1 LARPGRTGDEEV
13 KNVELVNVILLV
25 ALAAVLPFCVFAD
38 TLPETITLDMSPG
51 TNVCYVGEAIPL
63 TVTWSAAP
71 PLGFFKAVDIRVPAM
86 VNDAFKIYDSHKLS
100 DQPNSKSLGVP
111 LSGTRAIANLSRV
124 KHGDIDYTAL
134 QIRKVIVPV
143 VTGTH
148 VLEPAHMTC
157 LLKRTGTPD
166 LSAQSKIQ
174 GVVNLY
180 QYPLYFNNTFFDRE
194 VGRGDRKLSASS
206 SNSTLRV
213 LSLPSGEP
221 ELFGGLVGQY
231 RFSVSVSTNSVRQG
245 DPLIL
250 NLEVIS
256 RGYLSHVKLPPLE
269 LQKDVAAGFRIAS
282 DRRLR
287 SIDDESIVFTQTVYP
302 LKAGNQVFPSLS
314 LCYFNPLSAEYE
326 TSDSEP
332 VSLAV
337 SRARIIDGAA
347 LGLDLQDPVSK
358 AWALPW
364 IAVIVCLVVAGVAL
378 YFVIT
383 RREIPAKVEQVDL
396 AFAYRQARNTLSLL
410 KETDFANARDRHN
423 ALNSALTGFLA
434 AHLVGHRA
442 GAITF
447 RDVERLLRRR
457 DAGGDLMEKALA
469 LFREMDM
476 CRFSP
481 AVPTMEYAAA
491 IDYALEFIEGLS
503 KQEIV

>member
-1 LARPGRTGDEEV
+1 M
-13 KNVELVNVILLV
+13 KNVGLVNVILLV
-25 ALAAVLPFCVFAD
+25 KLAAVLPFCVFAD
-38 TLPETITLDMSPG
+38 TLPATITLDMSPG

-63 TVTWSAAP
+63 TVTWSAAQ

-86 VNDAFKIYDSHKLS
+86 VNDAFKVYDSHKLS
-100 DQPNSKSLGVP
+100 DQPDSKSLGVP

-124 KHGDIDYTAL
+124 KRGDTDYTAL
-134 QIRKVIVPV
+134 RIRKIIVPA

-148 VLEPAHMTC
+148 VLDAAYMTC

-166 LSAQSKIQ
+166 LSAQSKMQ
-174 GVVNLY
+174 GAGNLY

-231 RFSVSVSTNSVRQG
+231 KFSVSVSTNSVRRG
-245 DPLIL
+245 DPLVL

-269 LQKDVAAGFRIAS
+269 LQKDVADGFRIAS

-302 LKAGNQVFPSLS
+302 LRAGNQVFPSLS

-326 TSDSEP
+326 TSDSQP

-337 SRARIIDGAA
+337 ARARIIDGTA
-347 LGLDLQDPVSK
+347 LGVDLQDSVSK
-358 AWALPW
+358 AGALSW
-364 IAVIVCLVVAGVAL
+364 IAVLVCLAAVGVVAYVMIA
-378 YFVIT
+378 
-383 RREIPAKVEQVDL
+383 RREKPAKVEQVDL

-410 KETDFANARDRHN
+410 KETDFENARDRHD

-434 AHLVGHRA
+434 AHLVDHRA

-457 DAGGDLMEKALA
+457 EAGGGFTDRVQA

-481 AVPTMEYAAA
+481 AAPTMEYAVAV
-491 IDYALEFIEGLS
+491 DCALEFIEGLS
-503 KQEIV
+503 KQEVV